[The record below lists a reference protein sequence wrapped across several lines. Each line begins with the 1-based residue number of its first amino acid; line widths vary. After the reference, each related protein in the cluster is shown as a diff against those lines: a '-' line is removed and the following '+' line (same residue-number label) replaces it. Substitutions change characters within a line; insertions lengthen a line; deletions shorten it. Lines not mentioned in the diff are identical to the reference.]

1 MSSEGEMDED
11 SVGRGSG
18 FARGYEEEEEEEE
31 EQRGDEDDNDDV
43 LITLHWLMW

>member
-1 MSSEGEMDED
+1 MEED

-31 EQRGDEDDNDDV
+31 QRGDEDDNDDA
-43 LITLHWLMW
+43 LITLH